1 MSNPLDK
8 FKYHYFF
15 MYCVVCYSFFT
26 YMTHKKCL
34 YNRHHIVEDQ
44 LIVTSYPLLEINSK
58 EKKIFL
64 DLKYKYTLGFLSNRL
79 FSCTLDT
86 EGKILGYR
94 IVHNQKIIFNA
105 NNLTI
110 NLNKKLVHST
120 LFGSIKLIKI

>member
-1 MSNPLDK
+1 
-8 FKYHYFF
+8 
-15 MYCVVCYSFFT
+15 
-26 YMTHKKCL
+26 MTHKKCL

>member
-94 IVHNQKIIFNA
+94 IVHNQ
-105 NNLTI
+105 
-110 NLNKKLVHST
+110 
-120 LFGSIKLIKI
+120 